1 MGCAGSKAA
10 EEPAGSGGSKPVETT
25 EIKVEADPERK
36 KSIQAGKRRVGVS
49 AEATKEEDDKDYKPT
64 VIPKSDEA
72 RERIGAA
79 TDKNALFAGLNTEQ
93 RTAVIDAMFEIQ
105 CTAAQDVILMGDVG
119 DNFYVV
125 ESGARAGRPKKW
137 AGRLGRQWPRRRRQK
152 ALAEG

>member
-79 TDKNALFAGLNTEQ
+79 TDKNALFAGLNAEQ

-105 CTAAQDVILMGDVG
+105 CTAAQDVILMATWATT
-119 DNFYVV
+119 
-125 ESGARAGRPKKW
+125 STSSRAASTTCTSRGRP
-137 AGRLGRQWPRRRRQK
+137 RRCSRTRP
-152 ALAEG
+152 AARSASSR